1 MALNASAGESVPPG
15 GIVLSLWEGISSTPL
30 GGRIQNRF
38 IFVTVI
44 VIVIA
49 ITALVVEPGEKCL
62 DQANR
67 EWFYI
72 FGYTASPFF
81 YFHRIAWTK
90 WVIIWRDLV
99 VSIQGCLEGAQGGM
113 GKELRSK
120 NGTEGMDEGTARKGR
135 ARRGSEEGR
144 NDAG

>member
-1 MALNASAGESVPPG
+1 MALNASAGECPARGDRPVTLG
-15 GIVLSLWEGISSTPL
+15 GNSSTPL

-38 IFVTVI
+38 IFVT

-81 YFHRIAWTK
+81 YFHRIAWSMRP
-90 WVIIWRDLV
+90 WRMDQVGDHLARF
-99 VSIQGCLEGAQGGM
+99 GRFNTGLPGGGAGRNGEGA
-113 GKELRSK
+113 
-120 NGTEGMDEGTARKGR
+120 
-135 ARRGSEEGR
+135 
-144 NDAG
+144 

>member
-81 YFHRIAWTK
+81 YFHRIAWSMRHGRMDQVGDHLARFGRFNTGLPGGGAG
-90 WVIIWRDLV
+90 RN
-99 VSIQGCLEGAQGGM
+99 GEGA
-113 GKELRSK
+113 
-120 NGTEGMDEGTARKGR
+120 
-135 ARRGSEEGR
+135 
-144 NDAG
+144 